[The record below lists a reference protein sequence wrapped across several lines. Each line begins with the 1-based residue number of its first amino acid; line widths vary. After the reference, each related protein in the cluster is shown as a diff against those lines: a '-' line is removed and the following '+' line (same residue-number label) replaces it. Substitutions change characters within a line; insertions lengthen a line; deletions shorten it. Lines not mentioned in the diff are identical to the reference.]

1 MTDVEMPAAPS
12 EALRLAA
19 VRRYE
24 ILDTPADGTFD
35 RITAIAARLLRVP
48 IAIVSIVDED
58 RIWFK
63 SRHGLPDATEIG
75 RDPGLCASAILGSEP
90 WVVTDAA
97 ADPRTMANP
106 LVAGD
111 LGLRFYAGV
120 PLRTSD
126 GFNLGTLCVID
137 GEPREITRDELQSLE
152 DLAELV
158 VEELELRLQTRQ
170 LVSVEAQLRREAE
183 HLADTLQSTLLPPRP
198 PTVPGMDIAARFRA
212 GEAGL
217 RIGGDFYDVFR
228 LGANDWGIVLGDA
241 CGRGAG
247 PASLAATARWCV
259 RAASVREFSPA
270 AVLAD
275 VNAVLLEE
283 AAEDE
288 KFCTAVFARLEL
300 DTCGAWITV
309 ANAGHPLPVMV
320 RASDKLAARGTP
332 GWPLGLFEGF
342 EATDERVGLG
352 PGDFLVLYTD
362 GITEARSHDGSFFGE
377 EGLTATLKSCVGA
390 PSAADVADSL
400 MAAADEFAAEGFA
413 DDAAVLVMRVPDDAR
428 DDPLGRVVEAT
439 GVPAAELSLPGYPHE
454 SGAEE
459 AQ

>member
-1 MTDVEMPAAPS
+1 MTDVEMPPS
-12 EALRLAA
+12 SIEGLRLEA

-35 RITAIAARLLRVP
+35 RITALAARLLRVP
-48 IAIVSIVDED
+48 IAIVSIVDHD

-63 SRHGLPDATEIG
+63 SHHGLPDTTEVG
-75 RDPGLCASAILGSEP
+75 RDAGLCASAILGDGP
-90 WVVTDAA
+90 WIVHDAA
-97 ADPRTMANP
+97 VDPRSLANP
-106 LVAGD
+106 LVAGE
-111 LGLRFYAGV
+111 LGLRFYAGI

-137 GEPREITRDELQSLE
+137 LEPRDISPDEVQSLE
-152 DLAELV
+152 DLAEVV
-158 VEELELRLQTRQ
+158 VEELELRLRTRR
-170 LVSVEAQLRREAE
+170 LVSIEAQLRREAE
-183 HLADTLQSTLLPPRP
+183 DLADTLQASLLPPRP
-198 PTVPGMDIAARFRA
+198 PSVPGMDIAARFRA

-283 AAEDE
+283 SGGDE

-300 DTCGAWITV
+300 DICGAWITL

-320 RASDKLAARGTP
+320 RASDKMTARGTP
-332 GWPLGLFEGF
+332 AWPLGLFDGL

-362 GITEARSHDGSFFGE
+362 GITEARSRDGSFFGE
-377 EGLTATLKSCVGA
+377 EGLIATLQACVGA
-390 PSAADVADSL
+390 PSAGFVADAL
-400 MAAADEFAAEGFA
+400 MDAADDFAAGGFA
-413 DDAAVLVMRVPDDAR
+413 DDAAVLVLRVPEDAR

-459 AQ
+459 G